1 MFINGRVER
10 AWNVLVFLA
19 QFEDRHKGQK
29 ACATAVLAST
39 GIGRTDDIWRVLLK
53 SNLIASIRGSGGGY
67 ALAKPPQHINLALVS
82 LAVCTDQP
90 SPEGPFASVAAHIR
104 KRGERITLEDFLP
117 DEGE

>member
-1 MFINGRVER
+1 MFLNGRVER
-10 AWNVLVFLA
+10 AWNVLVFMA
-19 QFEDRHKGQK
+19 RYEEANKGQK

-67 ALAKPPQHINLALVS
+67 ALAKPPKHINLALVS
-82 LAVCTDQP
+82 LAVCTEQP
-90 SPEGPFASVAAHIR
+90 SAEGAFAMVAAHMR
-104 KRGERITLEDFLP
+104 KRGERITLDDFLP